1 MSIII
6 IITCAYTRVHVYT
19 YVSNLA
25 DHVVLLPHEF
35 NHIIIYEFRDNYTVL
50 YSFGIRSVQHSD
62 FA

>member
-1 MSIII
+1 MLLFSV
-6 IITCAYTRVHVYT
+6 TCAYTHVHVYT

-35 NHIIIYEFRDNYTVL
+35 NHIIIYEFRDNYTLL
-50 YSFGIRSVQHSD
+50 YSFGIHSVQHCD